1 MADNTVKGSEGST
14 GDRGEVL
21 LARGEQL
28 ALRKWEGE
36 PEGTVA
42 PPHANPYEYVAY
54 LVEGA
59 MRIRIG
65 DEPERELAAGDSYV
79 VPADTEYTF
88 EVLQRATVV
97 EAVTVSA
104 Q

>member
-1 MADNTVKGSEGST
+1 MADNTVKGSEATT

-21 LARGEQL
+21 LARGERL
-28 ALRKWEGE
+28 TLRKWEGE

-42 PPHANPYEYVAY
+42 PPHRNPYEYVAY
-54 LVEGA
+54 LVEGS
-59 MRIRIG
+59 MKIRIG
-65 DEPERELAAGDSYV
+65 SEDERTLAAGDSYV
-79 VPADTEYTF
+79 VPAGTEYTF

>member
-1 MADNTVKGSEGST
+1 MADNTVKGSEATT

-21 LARGEQL
+21 LARGDQL

-36 PEGTVA
+36 AEGTVA
-42 PPHANPYEYVAY
+42 PPHSNPYEYVAY
-54 LVEGA
+54 LVEGS
-59 MRIRIG
+59 MKIRIG
-65 DEPERELAAGDSYV
+65 SEDERTLAAGDSYV

-88 EVLQRATVV
+88 EVLERATVV
-97 EAVTVSA
+97 EAVAVPL

>member
-1 MADNTVKGSEGST
+1 MAENTVKGSEAGS

-21 LARGEQL
+21 LARGEQV

-36 PEGTVA
+36 AEGTVA

-59 MRIRIG
+59 MKIRIG
-65 DEPERELAAGDSYV
+65 DEPERELRAGDSYV
-79 VPADTEYTF
+79 VPAGTEYGF
-88 EVLQRATVV
+88 EVIERATVV
-97 EAVTVSA
+97 EAVTVST